1 MIDFKTFKEEYEK
14 EVGVTL
20 YDEEGELEDFYREI
34 NLVVTPVCG
43 KWHLNPFPL
52 TAVKRPFCGIATVDI
67 TVAAH
72 PDNWKDVCEKMNEFA
87 QIHNGTSKTISGYSV
102 SYNCQTCGV
111 VSRILDVNVGV
122 GEVIEINQQLSF
134 IIIESGVSA
143 YDTFIYIDGI
153 QIPYLSL
160 VESKT
165 HTTSNIP
172 SSNGI
177 VETIS
182 EIEAYG
188 IDFVV
193 PYMEDDSGIMFRD
206 IIDRSTGNEAH
217 CVVVDVDGK
226 KSCHIMQFTQ
236 ASANV
241 QPPQNIGMN
250 ISMVELNP
258 EIAEFNSMWLEDT
271 TMEKNCTFL
280 VGALLKERRG
290 MRCTIFWGDGTSE
303 DIESKDEPL
312 IVVHTYEEPELTVH
326 KIRAFVAPVNYFPSV
341 KRNQSYEGRW
351 LYFKLFDKLASTNFT
366 TAEDGCLLRGGE
378 HTGAALTTGDVKFDA
393 DKGRIYMSY
402 NGVRVYLDKYNYSD
416 GKFYIH
422 EMTKFRCY
430 IPEPLQI
437 TDYRICTSA
446 WDGEI
451 ESAGDY
457 IG

>member
-87 QIHNGTSKTISGYSV
+87 QIHNGTSKSIGGYSV

-143 YDTFIYIDGI
+143 YDTFLYIDGI

-193 PYMEDDSGIMFRD
+193 PYMEDDSGIVFRD

-250 ISMVELNP
+250 ISMVEVNP
-258 EIAEFNSMWLEDT
+258 EIAEYNSMWLEGETQNKYTKVFVRD
-271 TMEKNCTFL
+271 
-280 VGALLKERRG
+280 LLKSQKRG
-290 MRCTIFWGDGTSE
+290 VRCTIFWGDGTSE
-303 DIESKDEPL
+303 DIESKDEPNL
-312 IVVHTYEEPELTVH
+312 VVHLYADGASSH
-326 KIRAFVAPVNYFPSV
+326 KIRFFVAPVNYFPSV
-341 KRNQSYEGRW
+341 KVNQIYYERW
-351 LYFKLFDKLASTNFT
+351 LYFNIFSQKAASTDLYKET
-366 TAEDGCLLRGGE
+366 GGYVHDGGPE
-378 HTGAALTTGDVKFDA
+378 GAVSFDA
-393 DKGRIYMSY
+393 EKGRIYVDFDRH
-402 NGVRVYLDKYNYSD
+402 GPVYLDKYDYND

-422 EMTKFRCY
+422 NMTKFMCF
-430 IPEPLQI
+430 IQSPLVAA
-437 TDYRICTSA
+437 DYRICTSA
-446 WDGEI
+446 WDGKI